1 MAFIVSF
8 NCLKCHARRP
18 LAVGTLC
25 TASLSHPAAVV
36 PDPNKDVGEDE
47 SYWEQRWEPTTA
59 YIHAEDEVRIF

>member
-1 MAFIVSF
+1 MSRE
-8 NCLKCHARRP
+8 KT
-18 LAVGTLC
+18 VGGWRALY
-25 TASLSHPAAVV
+25 LSHPAAVV